1 MLSGSNKPMI
11 TADRMSAAKP
21 AIAFSGFDQP
31 FHSVNARMAG
41 EVSPLALGQASTDW
55 AEHLWLSPDKQ
66 AELARDAA
74 TKEHRPI
81 QPLHP
86 TVAMYDSGIGV
97 ERREPAGKTRRSRP
111 CAPTARRI
119 RPLITDLM
127 DCGRSNRRATC

>member
-1 MLSGSNKPMI
+1 MLNGSNKPTI
-11 TADRMSAAKP
+11 TAGRMSAAKP

-31 FHSVNARMAG
+31 FHSVNARLAG

-97 ERREPAGKTRRSRP
+97 ERREPAGKTRRLRP

>member
-1 MLSGSNKPMI
+1 MLNGSNKPTI

-86 TVAMYDSGIGV
+86 TVAITTVRADS
-97 ERREPAGKTRRSRP
+97 A
-111 CAPTARRI
+111 AI

-127 DCGRSNRRATC
+127 DCGRSNHRATC